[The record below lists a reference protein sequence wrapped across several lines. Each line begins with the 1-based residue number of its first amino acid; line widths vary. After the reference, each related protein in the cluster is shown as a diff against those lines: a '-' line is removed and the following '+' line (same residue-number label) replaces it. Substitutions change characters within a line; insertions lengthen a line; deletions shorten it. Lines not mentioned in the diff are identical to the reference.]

1 MDGYEWHCSGVGNGA
16 DTVHHLLN
24 DLQEQAERAVSKFV
38 PDTELGEE
46 EAVDVLEGRA
56 AKVLFFFF

>member
-16 DTVHHLLN
+16 DAVHHLLN

-56 AKVLFFFF
+56 AKVVFFF